1 MNDTV
6 FKELMTLKG
15 FVFSNARTGVNID
28 SIKMG
33 WRNAWAERQGG

>member
-15 FVFSNARTGVNID
+15 MLDQKILCSAMLELV
-28 SIKMG
+28 
-33 WRNAWAERQGG
+33 